1 MLKKLIYK
9 LEKEITLIFLKA
21 RKKDGFL
28 NVISIFSFIGIG
40 LGVAVLIIVM
50 SVMNGFRA
58 ELINKIVG
66 FNAHITVKPYENSIN
81 LDNINENIQTIS
93 KDLILSNSGEA
104 IIIKNNISKGILLR
118 GYKSNDFS
126 KLKIFDN
133 ELFIGN
139 NKVLSKNNI
148 SIGKELS
155 FTLGLDIG
163 DSITVMSSVGVE
175 TIIGN
180 LPKQKTFIV
189 SSIFESGL
197 IDFDNN
203 VSFINLETLEDFFSL
218 DEKDRNLEIYLD
230 NPQNIEH
237 QKTIVQKNFSNEF
250 VYDWSDMNKSLF
262 SALKVERNVMFIILS
277 LIIIVAAFNIISG
290 LTILVKNKTREIAIL
305 KSMGVLNKSIIK
317 IFFLI
322 GMIIGTSATIFGI
335 FLGVAFSVYI
345 ENLRQILSTIFNV
358 SLFPEEI
365 YFLSTMP
372 SEINLFSIFIIS
384 LCSITITIVVS
395 IFPALKAANLDL
407 IKALKYE

>member
-1 MLKKLIYK
+1 MISP
-9 LEKEITLIFLKA
+9 LEKEITFRYLKA

-50 SVMNGFRA
+50 SVMNGFRT

-66 FNAHITVKPYENSIN
+66 FNAHITVKPYEERIDIIN
-81 LDNINENIQTIS
+81 LKNNSLNQIS
-93 KDLILSNSGEA
+93 KNLILSNSGEA
-104 IIIKNNISKGILLR
+104 IIIKIDTSKGILLR
-118 GYKSNDFS
+118 GYSSEDFS
-126 KLKIFDN
+126 NLDMIKNKTFV
-133 ELFIGN
+133 GKKN
-139 NKVLSKNNI
+139 NLVKNNI

-155 FTLGLDIG
+155 FALDLKIG
-163 DSITVMSSVGVE
+163 DSITLMSSAGIE

-180 LPKQKTFIV
+180 LPKQKTFII
-189 SSIFESGL
+189 SSLFESGL
-197 IDFDNN
+197 NDFDNN
-203 VSFINLETLEDFFSL
+203 VAFINLETLEEFFNL
-218 DEKDRNLEIYLD
+218 KNTDRNLEIYLK
-230 NPQNIEH
+230 NPQNIEN
-237 QKTIVQKNFSNEF
+237 QKYIVQKIFPNEF
-250 VYDWSDMNKSLF
+250 VYSWSDMNNSLF

-305 KSMGVLNKSIIK
+305 KSIGVLNKSIIK

-322 GMIIGTSATIFGI
+322 GVIIGTSATIFGI
-335 FLGVAFSVYI
+335 ILGVTFSLYV
-345 ENLRQILSTIFNV
+345 ENLRQFLSTVFNI

-372 SEINLFSIFIIS
+372 SEINPSSIFIIS
-384 LCSITITIVVS
+384 ICSILITIIVS
-395 IFPALKAANLDL
+395 IFPAMKAAKLDP

>member
-1 MLKKLIYK
+1 MISP
-9 LEKEITLIFLKA
+9 LEKEITFRYLKA

-50 SVMNGFRA
+50 SVMNGFRT

-66 FNAHITVKPYENSIN
+66 FNAHITVKPYEEKIDIIN
-81 LDNINENIQTIS
+81 LKNNSLNQIS
-93 KDLILSNSGEA
+93 KNLILSNSGEA
-104 IIIKNNISKGILLR
+104 IIIKSDTSKGILLR
-118 GYKSNDFS
+118 GYLNKDFS
-126 KLKIFDN
+126 NLDMIKDKTFV
-133 ELFIGN
+133 GKKN
-139 NKVLSKNNI
+139 NLVKNNI

-155 FTLGLDIG
+155 FALDLKIG
-163 DSITVMSSVGVE
+163 DSITLMSSAGIE

-180 LPKQKTFIV
+180 LPKQKTFII
-189 SSIFESGL
+189 SSLFESGL
-197 IDFDNN
+197 NDFDNN
-203 VSFINLETLEDFFSL
+203 VAFINLETLEEFFNL
-218 DEKDRNLEIYLD
+218 KNTDRNLEIYLK
-230 NPQNIEH
+230 NPQNIEN
-237 QKTIVQKNFSNEF
+237 QKYIVQKIFPNEF
-250 VYDWSDMNKSLF
+250 VYSWSDMNNSLF

-305 KSMGVLNKSIIK
+305 KSIGVLNKSIIK

-322 GMIIGTSATIFGI
+322 GVIIGTSATIFGI
-335 FLGVAFSVYI
+335 ILGVTFSLYV
-345 ENLRQILSTIFNV
+345 ENLRQFLSTVFNI

-372 SEINLFSIFIIS
+372 SEINPSSIFIIS
-384 LCSITITIVVS
+384 ICSILITIIVS
-395 IFPALKAANLDL
+395 IFPAMKAAKLDP